1 MNPYAKCNNSI
12 IWLFWDGIIPLRAAK
27 PQVKELKI
35 PYESGEV
42 HLYFPMNGIAGVVNN
57 NSTMRGEA
65 SNGGIIFHHNCYAMN
80 GEIEMYLD

>member
-1 MNPYAKCNNSI
+1 MQTVREWPNPI
-12 IWLFWDGIIPLRAAK
+12 ILKNGDGIIPLRAAK

-57 NSTMRGEA
+57 NSTMRGFA
-65 SNGGIIFHHNCYAMN
+65 SHGGIIFHHNCYAMN
-80 GEIEMYLD
+80 GKIEMYLE

>member
-1 MNPYAKCNNSI
+1 M
-12 IWLFWDGIIPLRAAK
+12 K

-57 NSTMRGEA
+57 NSTMSMRGEA

-80 GEIEMYLD
+80 VEIEMYLDWWVGNFSHPKIAKW